1 VEGRAA
7 VVTTA
12 ELRRHVKEQLPDYMI
27 PSTFVWLEALPL
39 TPNGKVNRKA
49 LPLPDQQRPELG
61 SNYVAPR
68 TKTESMLVGIWSELL
83 GISLIGAHDDFFE
96 LGGHSMLIPQLIN
109 RINQAFQIQLSLAV
123 LFENPTVSGLA
134 QSIEA
139 AADAQAV

>member
-1 VEGRAA
+1 
-7 VVTTA
+7 
-12 ELRRHVKEQLPDYMI
+12 
-27 PSTFVWLEALPL
+27 
-39 TPNGKVNRKA
+39 
-49 LPLPDQQRPELG
+49 
-61 SNYVAPR
+61 
-68 TKTESMLVGIWSELL
+68 MLVGIWSELL

-139 AADAQAV
+139 AAEAQAV